1 MKQFLFATLERA
13 VSTYVEAVLALV
25 VVSGPLN
32 LDTVEVA
39 LVSAL
44 PAAFAVI
51 KAALASRV
59 GRKGSAAL
67 LPVSLDTPTS

>member
-1 MKQFLFATLERA
+1 MKKFLIDTAERA
-13 VSTYVEAVLALV
+13 LSTYVEAVLALV

-32 LDTVEVA
+32 LDTFEVA

-51 KAALASRV
+51 KAALASRF

-67 LPVSLDTPTS
+67 LPVSLDTPAS